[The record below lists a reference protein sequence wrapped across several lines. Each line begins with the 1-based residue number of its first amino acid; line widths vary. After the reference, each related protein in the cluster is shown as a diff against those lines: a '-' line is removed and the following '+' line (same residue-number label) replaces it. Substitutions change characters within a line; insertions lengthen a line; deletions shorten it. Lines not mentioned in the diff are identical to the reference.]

1 MLESSQGGCCSL
13 LVVASIVDV
22 DHHKF
27 EEVVM
32 EATTTRAK
40 STSFFKPHRYRSLPM
55 TLPHIVGYATSVF
68 RRPEDVAIN
77 HCTGFEMTNIVRLIP
92 ST

>member
-27 EEVVM
+27 EEVM